1 MHDAV
6 VEVTVLYVERCPHV
20 ALAAERVA
28 TALDRLGIDAP
39 VLEQLVE
46 SEERAT
52 ALGFGGSPTV
62 LVEGVDLFPAPTA
75 GLSCRLYATEDGA
88 EGAPSVGQLVE
99 ALRR

>member
-1 MHDAV
+1 M
-6 VEVTVLYVERCPHV
+6 EVTVLYVELCPHV

-28 TALDRLGIDAP
+28 TALDRLGIDGP
-39 VLEQLVE
+39 VLEQVVE
-46 SEERAT
+46 SEERAA

-62 LVEGVDLFPAPTA
+62 MVDGVDLFPARTA

>member
-1 MHDAV
+1 M
-6 VEVTVLYVERCPHV
+6 EVTVLYVERCPHV

-75 GLSCRLYATEDGA
+75 GLSCRLYATEGGA

>member
-1 MHDAV
+1 MR
-6 VEVTVLYVERCPHV
+6 VTVLYVERCPHV

-62 LVEGVDLFPAPTA
+62 LVDGVDPFPARTA
-75 GLSCRLYATEDGA
+75 GLSCRLYATEEGP